1 MPGASCAIFGSST
14 FQKHKIATFKVPTK
28 YDEYSKKTGGKTV
41 DAIFRGRV
49 IVKGLQ
55 SQINKRTLFAYE
67 GYYLVC
73 KMLHHKCNVCVFKFS
88 SLH

>member
-1 MPGASCAIFGSST
+1 MQFLEVQHSKNIRLPHLKYQQSMMN
-14 FQKHKIATFKVPTK
+14 IA
-28 YDEYSKKTGGKTV
+28 KTGGKTV

-73 KMLHHKCNVCVFKFS
+73 KMLHHKFTVCVFKFS